1 MRIFVAA
8 SAALLATTSIAAAE
22 LSRTDQSMRLLFEDV
37 GPSGNYVE
45 LSFGS
50 VRPEANPVSTNPGIG
65 ALPNPLA
72 NYTLPGFGFLHRIN
86 EQLSFALIYDNPF
99 GAEVSYPG
107 FGLGLAGGP
116 FLGGNATVET
126 DALTLVGR
134 YEFGNG
140 FSAHAGLRAMEASRS
155 IYTSVTPAGTQF
167 FQLDGSSDTGL
178 GYLVG
183 VAYEVPDIALRV
195 ALTYNSAIDLTF
207 NASETEFNSLAG
219 TPIGTTNETFDVE
232 FPESIN
238 LEFQTGVAQDTL
250 LFGSIRHVWWDG
262 FQLATGSTATGGS
275 DYVNFTSDSTTY
287 NIGIGRRFNENWSG
301 SIAYTH
307 RTEGTIPS
315 DSALAPTTG
324 LDSITLAAQ
333 YSMDAMTISGG
344 ITYGIP
350 GDQVIE
356 NATFGNVNVR
366 DNEVVAIGL
375 RVGFRF

>member
-50 VRPEANPVSTNPGIG
+50 VRPEANPVSTNAAIG
-65 ALPNPLA
+65 GLPNPLD
-72 NYTLPGFGFLHRIN
+72 NYTLPGLGFLHRVN
-86 EQLSFALIYDNPF
+86 EQISFALIYDQPF
-99 GAEVSYPG
+99 GADVQYPG
-107 FGLGLAGGP
+107 FGSPTGAP
-116 FLGGNATVET
+116 FFGGNATVET
-126 DALTLVGR
+126 DAVTLVGR

-140 FSAHAGLRAMEASRS
+140 FSIHAGARALQASGS
-155 IYTSVTPAGTQF
+155 IYTSVVAPTF
-167 FQLDGSSDTGL
+167 NQLTGSSDTGY

-183 VAYEVPDIALRV
+183 AAYEMPDIALRV
-195 ALTYNSAIDLTF
+195 ALTYSSAIEVGFDATEQTLINPGTGTSVAPA
-207 NASETEFNSLAG
+207 ASTSFE
-219 TPIGTTNETFDVE
+219 VE
-232 FPESIN
+232 FPESLN

-262 FQLATGSTATGGS
+262 FNLTTGAGE
-275 DYVNFTSDSTTY
+275 YVSFTSDSTTY

-324 LDSITLAAQ
+324 LDSITLAGQ

-356 NATFGNVNVR
+356 NVSGPVNVR